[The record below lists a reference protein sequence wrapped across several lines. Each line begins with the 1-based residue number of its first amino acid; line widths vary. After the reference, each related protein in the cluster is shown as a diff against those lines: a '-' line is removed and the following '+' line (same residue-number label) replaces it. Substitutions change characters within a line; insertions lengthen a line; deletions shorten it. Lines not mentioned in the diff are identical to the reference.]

1 MQQDP
6 DFYNQG
12 GAPSGFSPNAVPPQN
27 GQPAGRNL
35 RVPLRRGSARRLRA
49 AGSAL

>member
-27 GQPAGRNL
+27 GQPADGTFAS
-35 RVPLRRGSARRLRA
+35 PYGAGQPGA
-49 AGSAL
+49 AGPAF